1 MPIQNKP
8 TTHRQPVA
16 CTTRFRHSV
25 CPVACE
31 ASCKEVHS
39 SDTGGPRSAL
49 GDSARPQVPHHCAQ
63 NPSKRVPSIMR
74 AHVTLAAK
82 PTHTT
87 SCIELVRYS
96 ATQPLCPPAHTNST
110 SLPSHRSSGNAVHAA
125 TTLNSSPDTIAHTPQ
140 DATVCSCSTLA
151 VKTVRGPGNTPPT
164 CHSGQSKLH
173 TNQQTFCTY
182 VLQSCGQSTRTGLKT
197 WSSSH

>member
-1 MPIQNKP
+1 MPCTSGHAADSSYITGSRIHSAVLAVLLPIQIKP

-16 CTTRFRHSV
+16 CTTRYWHSI
-25 CPVACE
+25 CRVACK

-39 SDTGGPRSAL
+39 CDTGGPRSPL
-49 GDSARPQVPHHCAQ
+49 GAVSDHRLQARRQVSHCAQ

-87 SCIELVRYS
+87 RCIQLVRHS

-110 SLPSHRSSGNAVHAA
+110 SLPSHRSSGQAVHAA
-125 TTLNSSPDTIAHTPQ
+125 TTTHASLDTIATPLKMPQ
-140 DATVCSCSTLA
+140 YA
-151 VKTVRGPGNTPPT
+151 VVA
-164 CHSGQSKLH
+164 H
-173 TNQQTFCTY
+173 
-182 VLQSCGQSTRTGLKT
+182 
-197 WSSSH
+197 